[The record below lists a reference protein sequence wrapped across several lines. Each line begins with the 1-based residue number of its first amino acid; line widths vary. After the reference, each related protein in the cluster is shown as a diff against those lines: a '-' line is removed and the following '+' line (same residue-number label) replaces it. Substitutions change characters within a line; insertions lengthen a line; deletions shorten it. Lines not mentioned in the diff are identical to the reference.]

1 MNLRYR
7 GIIGPC
13 TCKFGSCRKY
23 NSRCKRCGCACD
35 GVPPTLDLSRH
46 RGAQQKRLKSMKV
59 ISVWNKKNQY
69 NLRKKQPIV
78 YSDSTKLL
86 DKAIAASCVD
96 DEHSEDTATFN
107 YDTVDEEFTIEQQSN
122 STYSN
127 RLNEKSIHHLR
138 LKQSLETT
146 INDKNK
152 RNKQS
157 KKNKDT

>member
-13 TCKFGSCRKY
+13 TCKVGSCRKY

-35 GVPPTLDLSRH
+35 GVPPTLALSRH
-46 RGAQQKRLKSMKV
+46 RGAQQKRLKSMKA

-86 DKAIAASCVD
+86 DKAIAISCVD
-96 DEHSEDTATFN
+96 DEHSENTVTFN
-107 YDTVDEEFTIEQQSN
+107 YDTVDEESTIEQQSD

-138 LKQSLETT
+138 LKRSLETT

-152 RNKQS
+152 HNK
-157 KKNKDT
+157 